1 MEVDGVSLLQ
11 LQNKGV
17 GEVHSN
23 VHAAVLPVFHDPFVV
38 FVHMCAGCVR
48 HRW

>member
-17 GEVHSN
+17 GEVRSN
-23 VHAAVLPVFHDPFVV
+23 VHAAVLPVFYDPFVV
-38 FVHMCAGCVR
+38 FVHVYRMCT